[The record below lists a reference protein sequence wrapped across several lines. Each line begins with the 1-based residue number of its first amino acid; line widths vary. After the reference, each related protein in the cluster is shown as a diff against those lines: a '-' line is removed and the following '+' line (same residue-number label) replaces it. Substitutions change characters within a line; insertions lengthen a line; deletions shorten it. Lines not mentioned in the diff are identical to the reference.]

1 MHRIRPRHI
10 SRTLHSLSR
19 KPLTLPPPTLL
30 PQHELI
36 DEEISPGYNPKTFY
50 PANPG
55 DVLADRYQI
64 LVKVGWGMSST
75 VWFARDMRGHED
87 EPENVIALKITNT
100 TSHAADEREIED
112 HIATTDASHRGRSL
126 FRTYSDC
133 FEIAG
138 PEGKHV
144 CLAYE
149 PMREPMWLFKKRFRN
164 GVIPLPLVKTYVYF
178 LLVALDYLHAGCGVV
193 HTGLFLFEDA
203 DVLGDFM
210 NHHLDH
216 PMQYKIDSTGRPI
229 YLSQNDFGPLQKVT
243 RNIPKLVDFG
253 LSNRLDSHD
262 DWGIHPIQPDHYR
275 APEVILGCG
284 WRMSADI
291 WNLGVLVWEIIVG
304 RGLFCHVHDGKGCY
318 DARAHLGEMIALF
331 GLPPI
336 EMVTRYHSARGYKW
350 RSPIKRQDGKVC
362 EDAEQYFG
370 GPFFYRDG
378 NFLHSDLIPDRKLDT
393 LPLEEEERE
402 NFLSFIKMTLAW
414 VPEDR
419 KTARELMEHPF
430 VRR

>member
-193 HTGLFLFEDA
+193 HTDLKLDNIMLTFEDA

-275 APEVILGCG
+275 APEVILG
-284 WRMSADI
+284 S
-291 WNLGVLVWEIIVG
+291 
-304 RGLFCHVHDGKGCY
+304 
-318 DARAHLGEMIALF
+318 LF

>member
-75 VWFARDMRGHED
+75 VWFARDMRGYSLSKLPTHTITMLTKHRHED

-126 FRTYSDC
+126 FRTYSDS

-149 PMREPMWLFKKRFRN
+149 PMREPMWPFKKRFRN

-193 HTGLFLFEDA
+193 HTGLFL
-203 DVLGDFM
+203 
-210 NHHLDH
+210 
-216 PMQYKIDSTGRPI
+216 
-229 YLSQNDFGPLQKVT
+229 
-243 RNIPKLVDFG
+243 
-253 LSNRLDSHD
+253 
-262 DWGIHPIQPDHYR
+262 
-275 APEVILGCG
+275 
-284 WRMSADI
+284 
-291 WNLGVLVWEIIVG
+291 
-304 RGLFCHVHDGKGCY
+304 
-318 DARAHLGEMIALF
+318 
-331 GLPPI
+331 
-336 EMVTRYHSARGYKW
+336 
-350 RSPIKRQDGKVC
+350 
-362 EDAEQYFG
+362 
-370 GPFFYRDG
+370 
-378 NFLHSDLIPDRKLDT
+378 
-393 LPLEEEERE
+393 
-402 NFLSFIKMTLAW
+402 
-414 VPEDR
+414 
-419 KTARELMEHPF
+419 
-430 VRR
+430 